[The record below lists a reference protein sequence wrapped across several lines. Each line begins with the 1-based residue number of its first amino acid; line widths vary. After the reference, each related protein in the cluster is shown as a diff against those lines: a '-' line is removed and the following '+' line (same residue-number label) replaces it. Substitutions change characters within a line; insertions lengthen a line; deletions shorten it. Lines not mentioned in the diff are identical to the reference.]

1 MVCVLQLLDKYYG
14 WAKAG
19 GTLVEFQYCGD
30 PICIAAGPSCA
41 LSPTDTCKHTH
52 THTHTH
58 RVLQGLER
66 GIQLNNSIF
75 NN

>member
-1 MVCVLQLLDKYYG
+1 MVCVLQLLDEYYD

-41 LSPTDTCKHTH
+41 LSRTDTCK
-52 THTHTH
+52 HTHTH
-58 RVLQGLER
+58 RVLQGLEK